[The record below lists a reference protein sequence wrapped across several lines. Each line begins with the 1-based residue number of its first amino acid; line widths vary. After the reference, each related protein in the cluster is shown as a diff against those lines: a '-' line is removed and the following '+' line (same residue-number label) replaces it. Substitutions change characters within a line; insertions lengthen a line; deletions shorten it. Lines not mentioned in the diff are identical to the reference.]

1 MENLMPASLGFLGI
15 GLMGEAMTL
24 RLLSLGHRVHVWNY
38 DAGRTA
44 RVEAQGA
51 IAHAD
56 AASVARAADIVLMCV
71 LDTAAV
77 ENSVFGPGGLAEG
90 AALGKVLVDHSTIL
104 PDRSVAMA
112 RRLRAETG
120 MGWVDAPVS
129 GGPPA
134 AAEGRLAIMAG
145 GAAEDI
151 VRVQSVMAQLGQRF
165 THMGGEGAGQVTK
178 FVNQIIVGTGFAV
191 LAEALSFAERAGI
204 DAQRLPEALGGG
216 YADSPLLQ
224 RFLPRMAA
232 RDFAPAGYAR
242 QVLKDLD
249 MVQSVAKDIKA
260 PLPMTAQAATL
271 YRFAIARGYGELDA
285 IAVMKLFDGPEL

>member
-1 MENLMPASLGFLGI
+1 
-15 GLMGEAMTL
+15 
-24 RLLSLGHRVHVWNY
+24 
-38 DAGRTA
+38 
-44 RVEAQGA
+44 VESQGA
-51 IAHAD
+51 VAHAD

-204 DAQRLPEALGGG
+204 DAERLPEALGGG

-249 MVQSVAKDIKA
+249 MVQSVAKDLKA